1 MAKLRLALVGC
12 GAVSRSY
19 YIPALK
25 RLPQYSI
32 EWFVDSNIE
41 RARELAKEYGS
52 GNVSQDHME
61 TIDSVDGAIVAAPN
75 FLHAKFSLDFL
86 LKGRDVL
93 CEKPIA
99 INSAEAGRMIDVSR
113 QSGARLAVN
122 LIRRRYRSYQ
132 TAKLLLNTGML
143 GQVRSVTC
151 EEGRVFNW
159 QLSSSYAL
167 DRRKAGGGVLVDWG
181 THNLDSLQWLFEAGL
196 ELVSYQDDSRG
207 GVEAN
212 CDLNLKLRTGN
223 QDIPSQVV
231 LSRTRLLS
239 NKIAIQ
245 GEKIS
250 MEILAANTSGVLL
263 RDHRGYRIEP
273 SELVADDEIGYF
285 AEQVDS
291 FFSKSSNDYAT
302 GADALRILSFME
314 ICYGQRQDL
323 VYPWED
329 NSSVTKDSL
338 ISKSRIAI
346 FGSSGFLGTRL
357 AERLCLEFGAQVRA
371 AIHRPENAARLARMP
386 VEFVDCDLL
395 NASQVGKAVEGCDYV
410 VNCAFE
416 RSSGK
421 HRILALASQGT
432 LNLLEACA
440 KQKVRKLIHVSSAA
454 VHGFSHNERVTTED
468 SSLISRPSPYVEG
481 KIKSE
486 QLVMKYANQLPVT
499 ILRPTLIYGPY
510 SGAWTIDIIERI
522 SNNLDVLIGSGSIAN
537 IIYVDD
543 VVSAII
549 QALENERANGETFI
563 VNNDEE
569 KVTWKEYVQPFCVGL
584 GYATPTVKPEYNLTL
599 RRISNLFVMLKD
611 SMRAARNVLTSS
623 EFLLLLTRI
632 PLVVKLGLMLV
643 KGKRRTAIETN
654 ITSVKEMPKPNP
666 KILFKY
672 EVPGKQ
678 LYEVLSC
685 RAVFSSGKAR
695 NRIGLRCTPF
705 HTGISKSLQWAKW
718 ANYSN
723 KNSDTS

>member
-1 MAKLRLALVGC
+1 
-12 GAVSRSY
+12 
-19 YIPALK
+19 
-25 RLPQYSI
+25 
-32 EWFVDSNIE
+32 VDSSIE
-41 RARELAKEYGS
+41 RASELAKEYGS
-52 GNVSQDHME
+52 GNASQDHLE
-61 TIDSVDGAIVAAPN
+61 TIDSVDGAIIAAPN

-86 LKGRDVL
+86 VKGRDVL

-99 INSAEAGRMIDVSR
+99 ITSTEAEQMIDVSHR
-113 QSGARLAVN
+113 SGARLAVN
-122 LIRRRYRSYQ
+122 LIRRRFGSYQ

-143 GQVRSVTC
+143 GQIKSVTC
-151 EEGRVFNW
+151 EEGRIFNW

-181 THNLDSLQWLFEAGL
+181 THNLDGLHWLFGAGL
-196 ELVSYQDDSRG
+196 ELVSYQDDSLG

-212 CDLNLKLRTGN
+212 CNLNLKLRTAN

-231 LSRTRLLS
+231 LSRTRELS

-250 MEILAANTSGVLL
+250 MELLAANTSGVLL

-273 SELVADDEIGYF
+273 SELIADDAVSYF

-291 FFSKSSNDYAT
+291 FFSKSSNDYPT
-302 GADALRILSFME
+302 GADALRVLSFME
-314 ICYGQRQDL
+314 TCYRQRQDL
-323 VYPWED
+323 VYPWEENPCVTK
-329 NSSVTKDSL
+329 NSS
-338 ISKSRIAI
+338 ISNSRVAI

-357 AERLCLEFGAQVRA
+357 AERLYLEFGVQVRA
-371 AIHRPENAARLARMP
+371 AIRRPENAARLARMP

-395 NASQVGKAVEGCDYV
+395 NASQVRKAVEDCDYV

-416 RSSGK
+416 RSSEK

-454 VHGFSHNERVTTED
+454 VHGFSRNERVTTEE
-468 SSLISRPSPYVEG
+468 SSLIRRPSPYVEG

-486 QLVMKYANQLPVT
+486 QLVIKYAKQLPVT

-510 SGAWTIDIIERI
+510 SGAWTIGIIERI
-522 SNNLDVLIGSGSIAN
+522 SNNLDVLIGSSSVAN

-543 VVSAII
+543 VVSLII

-563 VNNDEE
+563 VNNDEA
-569 KVTWKEYVQPFCVGL
+569 KVTWKEYVQPLCVGL
-584 GYATPTVKPEYNLTL
+584 GYATPTVKSEYNRTL
-599 RRISNLFVMLKD
+599 KKISNSLVMLKD
-611 SMRAARNVLTSS
+611 SIGAVRNVLTSS

-632 PLVVKLGLMLV
+632 PLFVKLGLMLV
-643 KGKRRTAIETN
+643 KGKRRTIIETN
-654 ITSVKEMPKPNP
+654 ITSVKEMSKPNP

-678 LYEVLSC
+678 LYEVLTC
-685 RAVFSSGKAR
+685 RAVFSSDKAR
-695 NRIGLRCTPF
+695 NRIGFRSTPLQ
-705 HTGISKSLQWAKW
+705 TGISKSLQWATW
-718 ANYSN
+718 AKYSN
-723 KNSDTS
+723 KNSDTR